1 MGVSLGGGGISLGA
15 GGTGLGA
22 LPFAT
27 RSTDSQPAIFTSTG
41 ARDTYY
47 TTNPGDLVGEL
58 AAGREAVGIGPT
70 DGNPVGVTAAFVR
83 NDDNT
88 GWIPIATNFVGATGP
103 AGPTGPGGANQE
115 QRTFESEAARSTFF
129 AIASNRTDL
138 VTDTVI
144 SVYTG
149 SGRITNFRWTGGDNP
164 GTYDD
169 NLWVETGVEITPGTI
184 AIGRDGLKI
193 SSGNNVINMEAP
205 NGDKYIIQGLKLDT
219 GSIETPR
226 FWNIGSQSTVD
237 YATVGSTNLTA
248 PQSITLTSP
257 ALTTSTYL
265 EALIVEPHEVG
276 TLRVEGWA
284 GSLDTGP
291 KILDMFVTIV
301 ADDINKPLT
310 VTLPNGALL
319 FSTEDTLIT
328 FSGVGLIGGLQTVGP
343 FSGQTV
349 PFLRATIRTA
359 NQLEYAY
366 DGKQTLTLEAPFS
379 GQGGLTIQD
388 SLESD
393 KLVLEY
399 NDVLGDAVITTDEDL
414 VYTAVQHEFTTGRP
428 DTVALFNW
436 AQTGSNGGEA
446 DVTIGTRNPTGNIT
460 GSPGEIY
467 IRTGVGADVYQHR
480 GSVSNNTDWTSVF
493 SAANVVTSDIQAI
506 VGAMFTTNVDTGITS
521 TYNIGTQK
529 IDLVVTTT
537 PSTGTETFFY
547 GYSDSNNPASVDTAG
562 LNQQTI
568 NTGTGQQFTF
578 ATGNATVNQFLIL
591 LTPAVHDINTLVN
604 TDTGF
609 SVLNS
614 FTKTDN
620 VRTISSTSYDSY
632 VLGPLVAGF
641 NANYRATLL

>member
-1 MGVSLGGGGISLGA
+1 MGVSLGGGGISLGG

-22 LPFAT
+22 LPFAI

-70 DGNPVGVTAAFVR
+70 DGDPVGVTAAFIR

-115 QRTFESEAARSTFF
+115 QRTFESIAARSTFF
-129 AIASNRTDL
+129 GIAGNRTDL
-138 VTDTVI
+138 VTDTVVM
-144 SVYTG
+144 VYTG
-149 SGRITNFRWTGGDNP
+149 NGRVTNFRWTGTDNP

-169 NLWVETGVEITPGTI
+169 DLWVETGVEITPGTI

-205 NGDKYIIQGLKLDT
+205 NNNEYIIQGLQLHST
-219 GSIETPR
+219 GTETPR
-226 FWNIGSQSTVD
+226 FWDIGTLITSD
-237 YATVGSTNLTA
+237 YATVGDTNLIA

-257 ALTTSTYL
+257 ALTTSTYV
-265 EALIVEPHEVG
+265 EGFIIEPHEAG

-284 GSLDTGP
+284 GSVDTGP
-291 KILDMFVTIV
+291 KILDLFITV
-301 ADDINKPLT
+301 AVGDINKPFN
-310 VTLPNGALL
+310 VALPNGVLL
-319 FSTEDTLIT
+319 FSTENTLIR

-349 PFLRATIRTA
+349 PFLRANIRTA
-359 NQLEYAY
+359 NQVEYAY
-366 DGKQTLTLEAPFS
+366 DGKQNLLLEAPFS
-379 GQGGLTIQD
+379 GQGGVTIRD
-388 SLESD
+388 SLLSD
-393 KLVLEY
+393 KLTFEY
-399 NDVLGDAVITTDEDL
+399 NDAIGDSVITTDEDL
-414 VYTAVQHEFTTGRP
+414 IYNAVQHDMRTARADSTAVLR
-428 DTVALFNW
+428 L
-436 AQTGSNGGEA
+436 AQTGSNGGATE
-446 DVTIGTRNPTGNIT
+446 VTVGNRNPTGNVI
-460 GSPGEIY
+460 GAPGEVY
-467 IRTGVGADVYQHR
+467 IRTGVDADVYQHR

-493 SAANVVTSDIQAI
+493 TGSVNTADVQAI

-521 TYNIGTQK
+521 TYNTGTQK

-537 PSTGTETFFY
+537 PSTGTSDFFY
-547 GYSDSNNPASVDTAG
+547 GFSASNNPASVDTAG
-562 LNQQTI
+562 LSTQTI

-578 ATGNATVNQFLIL
+578 STGNATENDFLIL
-591 LTPAVHDINTLVN
+591 LTPAIHDINTLVN
-604 TDTGF
+604 TGTGF

-620 VRTISSTSYDSY
+620 VRTISTVSYDSY

-641 NANYRATLL
+641 NATYRATLL